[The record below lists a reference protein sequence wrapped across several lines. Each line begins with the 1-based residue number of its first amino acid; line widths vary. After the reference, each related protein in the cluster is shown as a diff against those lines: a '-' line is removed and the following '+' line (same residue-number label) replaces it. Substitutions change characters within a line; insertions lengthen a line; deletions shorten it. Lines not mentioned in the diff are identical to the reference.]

1 MIIAQNRND
10 LLIDNPLNNFIM
22 DKIRI
27 IDEPLSEEMLRAEL
41 EAVLGGWT
49 CQSYDANYN
58 SCAVHNPDDDATC
71 NGSKNYCK
79 GYVYANGSCNSW
91 TSANP

>member
-1 MIIAQNRND
+1 
-10 LLIDNPLNNFIM
+10 M

-49 CQSYDANYN
+49 CQSYDTNYN
-58 SCAVHNPDDDATC
+58 SCAVHNPDRAATC
-71 NGSKNYCK
+71 NDGKNYCK
-79 GYVYANGSCNSW
+79 GYVYANGSCGSW

>member
-1 MIIAQNRND
+1 
-10 LLIDNPLNNFIM
+10 M

-49 CQSYDANYN
+49 CGTYDTTNTPN
-58 SCAVHNPDDDATC
+58 SCTSWDDKGTC
-71 NGSKNYCK
+71 GTGSGGNYC
-79 GYVYANGSCNSW
+79 GEYFFRSV
-91 TSANP
+91 NP